1 MGILPDDGFKENGTI
16 DNTKNEITNLKNR
29 ISYYS
34 GSMETINYLLNK
46 EDDTIEKNLEHI
58 KYIVSR
64 VIEDI
69 RKES

>member
-1 MGILPDDGFKENGTI
+1 MSNEPEKETLLS
-16 DNTKNEITNLKNR
+16 EITNLKSR
-29 ISYYS
+29 ISYYA
-34 GSMETINYLLNK
+34 GSLETVNYLLNK

-58 KYIVSR
+58 KSIVSR

>member
-1 MGILPDDGFKENGTI
+1 MPKESENEYPI
-16 DNTKNEITNLKNR
+16 SEITNLKNR
-29 ISYYS
+29 ISYYA

-46 EDDTIEKNLEHI
+46 EDDTLEKNLEHI

>member
-1 MGILPDDGFKENGTI
+1 MPKESE
-16 DNTKNEITNLKNR
+16 NEYSISEIANLKNR
-29 ISYYS
+29 ISYYA

-46 EDDTIEKNLEHI
+46 EDDALEKNIEHI